1 MKKYILA
8 LDQGTTS
15 SRAIL
20 FNKNAEI
27 VDQENIEF
35 RQIYPQPGWVE
46 HSPEEIYDSI
56 IKAVETI
63 VNRKKI
69 KYEEIDSIGITN
81 QRETTILW
89 DKKTGKPFHHAIVW
103 QCRRTAE
110 RCLELKN
117 QRYENII
124 FEKTGLIIDP
134 YFSATKI
141 EYLLN
146 NIEGLRDKAKKG
158 EVAFGTVDS
167 WLVYNLTKGK
177 YHITDYSN
185 ASRTMLFNINTLK
198 WDQEL
203 LDLFNI
209 PKEILPEVVNNCL
222 KGIYTDKDIF
232 GVEIPIGGIIGDQQ
246 GALFG
251 QRCFNEGDIK
261 NTYGTGC
268 FLLMNIGKTPKKSS
282 NKLLTTI
289 AWNIDGETYYAW
301 EGAVFIGGAVVQWL
315 RDSLQLINNTSE
327 SEKIAL
333 KNKKESLLFIPAF
346 SGLGTPYWNPNV
358 KGTILGIT
366 RDTDKSD
373 IVKAAL
379 EGIAFQTKDLF
390 EALKND
396 FGKIHSFK
404 ADGGASKN
412 KYLMQFQSDIIQ
424 EVVKVVKLTET
435 TALGA
440 AYLAGL
446 STGFFP
452 SLKYIENIEQ
462 EIIFYNPKISKEIA
476 EQKYLKWKNAIK
488 ALIEFYNS

>member
-8 LDQGTTS
+8 IDQGTTS

-27 VDQENIEF
+27 VDLENIEF
-35 RQIYPQPGWVE
+35 RQIYPKPGWVE
-46 HSPEEIYDSI
+46 HSPEEIYDTI
-56 IKAVETI
+56 IKAIETI
-63 VNRKKI
+63 VTRKKI

-89 DKKTGKPFHHAIVW
+89 DKKTGKPFHNAIVW
-103 QCRRTAE
+103 QCRRTAD
-110 RCLELKN
+110 RCSEIKKGG
-117 QRYENII
+117 YADII
-124 FEKTGLIIDP
+124 FDKTGLIVDP

-146 NIEGLRDKAKKG
+146 NIEGLREKAKKG

-185 ASRTMLFNINTLK
+185 ASRTMLFNINTLE
-198 WDQEL
+198 WDSDL
-203 LDLFNI
+203 LKFFNI
-209 PKEILPEVVNNCL
+209 PKEILPEVIPNCL
-222 KGIYTDKDIF
+222 KNIYTDKSIF
-232 GVEIPIGGIIGDQQ
+232 SIEIPIGGIIGDQQ

-268 FLLMNIGKTPKKSS
+268 FLLMNIGKKQKKSS

-289 AWNIDGETYYAW
+289 AWNINGETYYAL
-301 EGAVFIGGAVVQWL
+301 EGAVFIAGAVVQWL
-315 RDSLQLINNTSE
+315 RDSLQIISNSTE
-327 SEKIAL
+327 TEKIAL
-333 KNKKESLLFIPAF
+333 QNKKESLIFVPAF
-346 SGLGTPYWNPNV
+346 SGLGTPYWNPEV
-358 KGTILGIT
+358 RGAIFGIT

-373 IVKAAL
+373 IIKAAL
-379 EGIAFQTKDLF
+379 EGIAFQTKDLL
-390 EALKND
+390 EALKCD
-396 FGKIHSFK
+396 FSKIHSFK
-404 ADGGASKN
+404 VDGGSSKN
-412 KYLMQFQSDIIQ
+412 SYLMQFQSDIIQ
-424 EVVKVVKLTET
+424 ETIKVVKLTET

-462 EIIFYNPKISKEIA
+462 EIIFYFPKISKEIA
-476 EQKYLKWKNAIK
+476 EQKYSKWKKAID
-488 ALIEFYNS
+488 ALINFYS